1 MIQISDIELL
11 RGGKALLKGAS
22 ATLFPEH
29 KVGLV
34 GANGCGKSTL
44 FSLLKSELQ
53 LDAGECSIPKDWS
66 IASVKQETPALEIS
80 ALDYVLQ
87 GHPEYYALRIALREA
102 EKNDDESMTF

>member
-1 MIQISDIELL
+1 MIQISEIELL
-11 RGGKALLKGAS
+11 RGGKALLKNAS
-22 ATLFPEH
+22 ATLFPQH

-53 LDAGECSIPKDWS
+53 LDAGDCNIPKDWS

-80 ALDYVLQ
+80 AIDYVLQ
-87 GHPEYYALRIALREA
+87 G
-102 EKNDDESMTF
+102 

>member
-1 MIQISDIELL
+1 MIQISEIELL
-11 RGGKALLKGAS
+11 RGGKALLKNAS

-44 FSLLKSELQ
+44 FSLLKAELQ
-53 LDAGECSIPKDWS
+53 LDGGNFTIPKDWS

-80 ALDYVLQ
+80 AID
-87 GHPEYYALRIALREA
+87 
-102 EKNDDESMTF
+102 